1 MQPKDMTSDLGVFA
15 CGGYRNGADEP
26 AGRRELTQTTV
37 ARVRSSLSVDP
48 NVVRD
53 RIRSRLET
61 TPGRLNG
68 YLIVLTILG
77 VLAGL
82 SAVVG
87 AAQRNDSIDSVVN
100 RSGPLAV
107 QAQRLY
113 RALSDADAT
122 AASAFLSSAAEP
134 PDLRQRYQLDIADAS
149 AALAAAASAG
159 TSGTSGTSG
168 TAADPIARI
177 SAKLPVYTG
186 LVETA
191 RTQNRLNLPV
201 GAAYLREASALMRD
215 ELLPAAS
222 QLYQSETAQ
231 LDDDLSAGSSFPWLT
246 VPLILVLL
254 GGLVLAQRYLTRRTQ
269 RLLSRG
275 MAVATVA
282 TVVMLLWVAVSWLDV
297 SNQLGDSRDQG
308 SAQVNLIA
316 QARIAALQ
324 ARADEALTLVARG
337 SGDAFEK
344 DFTDRMA
351 TISGAAGLVGQARNQ
366 AQSADVAKDLD
377 KALGSIAGWGSQHK
391 QVRTLDDGGQYP
403 EAVTLALGDN
413 AKTFNAIDTS
423 LGDAIAKADGAFR
436 DHASSADAAMSGA
449 TVGWSLLTIVSI
461 AGLVLGLRQRIAEYR

>member
-1 MQPKDMTSDLGVFA
+1 MAQL
-15 CGGYRNGADEP
+15 
-26 AGRRELTQTTV
+26 TV
-37 ARVRSSLSVDP
+37 AKVRSSLSVDP

-53 RIRSRLET
+53 RIRTRLET
-61 TPGRLNG
+61 TPGRLNA
-68 YLIVLTILG
+68 YLIVLTVIG

-87 AAQRNDSIDSVVN
+87 AVQRTDSIDSVVN

-134 PDLRQRYQLDIADAS
+134 PQLRQRYQADIADAS

-159 TSGTSGTSG
+159 TTGTSAS
-168 TAADPIARI
+168 DPIARI

-201 GAAYLREASALMRD
+201 GAAYLREASALMRG
-215 ELLPAAS
+215 ELLPAAAE
-222 QLYQSETAQ
+222 LYRSETAQ
-231 LDDDLSAGSSFPWLT
+231 LDRDLSAGSSFPWLT

-254 GGLVLAQRYLTRRTQ
+254 AGLVLAQRYLTRRTQ
-269 RLLSRG
+269 RLVNRG
-275 MAVATVA
+275 LAAATLA

-297 SNQLGDSRDQG
+297 SSQLGSSRDEG

-351 TISGAAGLVGQARNQ
+351 TLYGAGGLVGQARGQ
-366 AQSADVAKDLD
+366 AVSADVRKDLD
-377 KALGSIAGWGSQHK
+377 DAMG
-391 QVRTLDDGGQYP
+391 
-403 EAVTLALGDN
+403 AV
-413 AKTFNAIDTS
+413 
-423 LGDAIAKADGAFR
+423 
-436 DHASSADAAMSGA
+436 AS
-449 TVGWSLLTIVSI
+449 W
-461 AGLVLGLRQRIAEYR
+461 R

>member
-1 MQPKDMTSDLGVFA
+1 
-15 CGGYRNGADEP
+15 
-26 AGRRELTQTTV
+26 LTQTTV

-149 AALAAAASAG
+149 AALAAAASA
-159 TSGTSGTSG
+159 GTSGTSG

-297 SNQLGDSRDQG
+297 SNQLGDSRAEG

-344 DFTDRMA
+344 DFTARMA
-351 TISGAAGLVGQARNQ
+351 TITGADGLVGQARNQ
-366 AQSADVAKDLD
+366 AHSPDVAKDLND
-377 KALGSIAGWGSQHK
+377 ALGSIAGWSSQHK

-403 EAVTLALGDN
+403 EAVTLALGDT
-413 AKTFNAIDTS
+413 AKTFNSIDNS

>member
-1 MQPKDMTSDLGVFA
+1 M
-15 CGGYRNGADEP
+15 
-26 AGRRELTQTTV
+26 TQTTV

-351 TISGAAGLVGQARNQ
+351 TLSGDGSAGLLGQATGE
-366 AQSADVAKDLD
+366 AVSADVRADLG
-377 KALGSIAGWGSQHK
+377 KATKAVASWRAQHK
-391 QVRTLDDGGQYP
+391 QVRTFDDGGQYP
-403 EAVTLALGDN
+403 EAVTLALGDT
-413 AKTFNAIDTS
+413 AKTFNSIDNS

-449 TVGWSLLTIVSI
+449 AFGWSLLTIVSI

>member
-1 MQPKDMTSDLGVFA
+1 
-15 CGGYRNGADEP
+15 
-26 AGRRELTQTTV
+26 
-37 ARVRSSLSVDP
+37 VDP

-87 AAQRNDSIDSVVN
+87 AAQRTDSIGSVVN

-134 PDLRQRYQLDIADAS
+134 PDLRQRYQADIADAS
-149 AALAAAASAG
+149 SALAAAASAG
-159 TSGTSGTSG
+159 TGE
-168 TAADPIARI
+168 ANDAIARI

-201 GAAYLREASALMRD
+201 GAAYLREASALMRG
-215 ELLPAAS
+215 ELLPAAA

-231 LDDDLSAGSSFPWLT
+231 LDQDLSAGSAFPWLT

-254 GGLVLAQRYLTRRTQ
+254 GGLVLAQRYLMRRTQ
-269 RLLSRG
+269 RLVNRG

-297 SNQLGDSRDQG
+297 SNQLGRSRDDG

-351 TISGAAGLVGQARNQ
+351 TLSGAGGLVGQARNE
-366 AQSADVAKDLD
+366 AHSADVAKDLD
-377 KALGSIAGWGSQHK
+377 DALGAVANWRAQHK

-403 EAVTLALGDN
+403 EAVTLALGDT
-413 AKTFNAIDTS
+413 AKTFSTIDTS

-436 DHASSADAAMSGA
+436 DHASSADGAMSGA
-449 TVGWSLLTIVSI
+449 AVGWSLLTIVSI

>member
-1 MQPKDMTSDLGVFA
+1 
-15 CGGYRNGADEP
+15 
-26 AGRRELTQTTV
+26 LTQTTV

-159 TSGTSGTSG
+159 ASGTSG
-168 TAADPIARI
+168 TAADDPIARI

-215 ELLPAAS
+215 ELLPAAA

-231 LDDDLSAGSSFPWLT
+231 LDEDLSAGSSFPWLT
-246 VPLILVLL
+246 IPLILVLL
-254 GGLVLAQRYLTRRTQ
+254 GGLVLAQRYLMRRTQ
-269 RLLSRG
+269 RLVNRG

-297 SNQLGDSRDQG
+297 SNQLGNSRDEG

-344 DFTDRMA
+344 DFAARMA
-351 TISGAAGLVGQARNQ
+351 TITGAAGLVGQARNQ
-366 AQSADVAKDLD
+366 AHAPDVAKDLD
-377 KALGSIAGWGSQHK
+377 DALGSIAGWGSQHK

-403 EAVTLALGDN
+403 EAVTLALGDT
-413 AKTFNAIDTS
+413 AKTFKSIDNS

-436 DHASSADAAMSGA
+436 DHASSADSAMSGA
-449 TVGWSLLTIVSI
+449 AVGWGLLTIVSI

>member
-1 MQPKDMTSDLGVFA
+1 M
-15 CGGYRNGADEP
+15 
-26 AGRRELTQTTV
+26 TQTTV

-87 AAQRNDSIDSVVN
+87 AAQRTDSIDSVVN

-134 PDLRQRYQLDIADAS
+134 PDLRQRYQADIADAS

-159 TSGTSGTSG
+159 TGE
-168 TAADPIARI
+168 ANDAIARI

-201 GAAYLREASALMRD
+201 GAAYLREASALMRG
-215 ELLPAAS
+215 ELLPAAA

-231 LDDDLSAGSSFPWLT
+231 LDQDLSAGSAFPWLT

-254 GGLVLAQRYLTRRTQ
+254 GGLVLAQRYLMRRTQ
-269 RLLSRG
+269 RLVNRG
-275 MAVATVA
+275 MAVATVT

-297 SNQLGDSRDQG
+297 SNQLGRSRDEG

-351 TISGAAGLVGQARNQ
+351 TLAGNGSGGLLGQATGD
-366 AQSADVAKDLD
+366 ALSADVRTD
-377 KALGSIAGWGSQHK
+377 LGSATRAVASWRAQHK

-403 EAVTLALGDN
+403 EAVSLALGD
-413 AKTFNAIDTS
+413 AATTFKTIDTS
-423 LGDAIAKADGAFR
+423 LGDAITKADGAFR
-436 DHASSADAAMSGA
+436 DHASSADGAMSGA
-449 TVGWSLLTIVSI
+449 AVGWSLLTIVSI